1 MRLIMAQVTHPRL
14 DDVPLDVALHALA
27 DTTRLGMVARLACS
41 GALDCTASAPCQGI
55 PKSTLSNHLKVLRA
69 GGLIE
74 TTQAG
79 RAMINRLR
87 RDEFDRRFPGLL
99 DAVLSSSSAG

>member
-1 MRLIMAQVTHPRL
+1 MAMVTHPRL
-14 DDVPLDVALHALA
+14 DDVPLELALHALA
-27 DTTRLGMVARLACS
+27 DEARLGIVKRLACS
-41 GALDCTASAPCQGI
+41 GALDCTGAAPCDTI
-55 PKSTLSNHLKVLRA
+55 PKSTVSNHLKLLRA
-69 GGLIE
+69 AGLVE

-99 DAVLSSSSAG
+99 DAVLANSSAG